1 MTFST
6 ERLTQLKDRVAEL
19 TLRVGTDT
27 PEAIARSCNNP
38 VNDEDAS
45 WLRTEYDMRMGY
57 FEELIEAKARLEEYL
72 GQYD

>member
-6 ERLTQLKDRVAEL
+6 ERLAQLKARVSEL
-19 TLRVGTDT
+19 TRRVGSDT

-45 WLRTEYDMRMGY
+45 WLRMEFDMRMGY
-57 FEELIEAKARLEEYL
+57 WEELNEAKSRLEEYL
-72 GQYD
+72 NQYD